1 MALDEAL
8 MDSTDNTIIL
18 RIYGWNPSC
27 VSIGYFQSINDINLK
42 KCQQERVD
50 VVRRMTGGGAVFHES
65 ELTYSIITK
74 KYSQNILES
83 YKLICNV
90 ITSALKKLGI
100 DGQFIPLND
109 IVVNGKK
116 VCGNAQTRKKNT
128 LLQQGTIL
136 LKVNAEKMFSLLNV
150 PKEKIVDKEISDV
163 KERVAGI
170 NRKFDEVA
178 DSLKQSACEIFNSGL
193 YDGQLTKEEI
203 ELSEKLSLEK
213 YSSEKWNFRR

>member
-83 YKLICNV
+83 YKFICNV

-193 YDGQLTKEEI
+193 YDSQLTKEEI

>member
-74 KYSQNILES
+74 KYPQNILES

-193 YDGQLTKEEI
+193 YDGQLTKEEM

>member
-8 MDSTDNTIIL
+8 MDSTDSTIIL

-128 LLQQGTIL
+128 RLQQGTIL
-136 LKVNAEKMFSLLNV
+136 LKVNAEKMFSLLKV
-150 PKEKIVDKEISDV
+150 PQEKIADKEISDV
-163 KERVAGI
+163 KERVMGI

-193 YDGQLTKEEI
+193 YDSQLTKEEMK
-203 ELSEKLSLEK
+203 LSEKLSLEK